1 MKESKKEAQNEKLN
15 ENLNEKQESAVN
27 SEDAAVASENSGVEK
42 EAEKPAEMSDA
53 EKIEALTKENAELK
67 DQLLRRAADFDNY
80 RKRMIKE
87 KQDALDYGT
96 SSLLKDLLE
105 SIDNFDRTLEASKT
119 ASDVQSIVDG
129 IKMVNSSLVSM
140 LENKYGLAG
149 YGVAGDVFNP
159 EEHEAIGSMQ
169 GPVAEPVLQA
179 VYLKGYKLKNKII
192 RHAKVMVTMPDGSV
206 KADDSAG
213 TEKTSDAADVE
224 SSAGTDNSASAEK

>member
-27 SEDAAVASENSGVEK
+27 SEDAAVASENGGVEK

-96 SSLLKDLLE
+96 SSLLKD
-105 SIDNFDRTLEASKT
+105 
-119 ASDVQSIVDG
+119 G
-129 IKMVNSSLVSM
+129 ITTTRSSFL
-140 LENKYGLAG
+140 
-149 YGVAGDVFNP
+149 
-159 EEHEAIGSMQ
+159 
-169 GPVAEPVLQA
+169 
-179 VYLKGYKLKNKII
+179 
-192 RHAKVMVTMPDGSV
+192 
-206 KADDSAG
+206 
-213 TEKTSDAADVE
+213 
-224 SSAGTDNSASAEK
+224 

>member
-27 SEDAAVASENSGVEK
+27 SEDAAVASENGGVEK
-42 EAEKPAEMSDA
+42 EAEKPAEMSEA

-96 SSLLKDLLE
+96 SSLLKALLE

-159 EEHEAIGSMQ
+159 
-169 GPVAEPVLQA
+169 
-179 VYLKGYKLKNKII
+179 
-192 RHAKVMVTMPDGSV
+192 
-206 KADDSAG
+206 
-213 TEKTSDAADVE
+213 
-224 SSAGTDNSASAEK
+224 